1 MGIDRTLI
9 QSGRKKR
16 ESTEKG
22 ESVSNPRVLRTVV
35 L

>member
-1 MGIDRTLI
+1 MGVARTRI
-9 QSGRKKR
+9 QSGRRK